1 MQMEPRTP
9 RVIIVDDD
17 VAVGRTVMRAL
28 ASRGFEVEHVATPE
42 AIEDLLARRV
52 LTEDWDAIV
61 LDISIGELNG
71 LDVLAR
77 LRSAGNR
84 TAVVMLTGDDTATT
98 ATAALRGGAFHYLTK
113 PLQPRLLCDTVDLAV
128 RHTAVHRDLARP
140 DRDEEPAGLLV
151 GNSAAMTELR
161 RMVVSVADANVSV
174 LIVGESGTGKEVV
187 ARALHQASPRARKA
201 FVPLNCGAIPEG
213 LIDSELF
220 GHTRGAFTGA
230 TSARPGVFV
239 EADGGTLVLDE
250 IGDMPLPVQ
259 ARLLRALQE
268 REVRAVGSDGARSV
282 DVRVIAAT
290 NVDLA
295 RAVQDGRFRADL
307 YFRLNVV
314 NLRVPPLRE
323 RPEDVPALIATLLT
337 RHAAD
342 RSLSLHA
349 EALEPM
355 MAYGWPGNVRELEN
369 ALQHALTM
377 MRGTV
382 IDLSSLPAAV
392 NATRRLPRLGIGSAP
407 VQPIDGEE
415 EGLSLTQAKR
425 RAAAEFERNY
435 LLKMLEQSKGS
446 VSAAART
453 ASIDRANFRR
463 LLQRHNIDPAKFKE

>member
-213 LIDSELF
+213 LIDSE
-220 GHTRGAFTGA
+220 RGGGGA
-230 TSARPGVFV
+230 
-239 EADGGTLVLDE
+239 
-250 IGDMPLPVQ
+250 
-259 ARLLRALQE
+259 
-268 REVRAVGSDGARSV
+268 
-282 DVRVIAAT
+282 
-290 NVDLA
+290 A
-295 RAVQDGRFRADL
+295 RAARGR
-307 YFRLNVV
+307 
-314 NLRVPPLRE
+314 
-323 RPEDVPALIATLLT
+323 
-337 RHAAD
+337 
-342 RSLSLHA
+342 
-349 EALEPM
+349 
-355 MAYGWPGNVRELEN
+355 
-369 ALQHALTM
+369 
-377 MRGTV
+377 RG
-382 IDLSSLPAAV
+382 SGA
-392 NATRRLPRLGIGSAP
+392 
-407 VQPIDGEE
+407 
-415 EGLSLTQAKR
+415 
-425 RAAAEFERNY
+425 
-435 LLKMLEQSKGS
+435 
-446 VSAAART
+446 
-453 ASIDRANFRR
+453 
-463 LLQRHNIDPAKFKE
+463 